1 MSKTILVL
9 INGHAGVGKDTFVGF
24 CREWAESESKCR
36 VYNFHR
42 SDAPKDA
49 LRYLGW
55 DGKKDDPTRKLLKDM
70 VDYMESKGLLNRFL
84 QDELRASISVNTM
97 VDSVM
102 FYHVRDPEVMYELM
116 DIYTSQTDMNVKPI
130 SVLITRDLEHPIEP
144 SDWWGDLEKADYTM
158 TIKLPNDLQKT
169 EKVAIDFMEFLLSDS
184 WRVVKQ
190 EDATWITTI

>member
-130 SVLITRDLEHPIEP
+130 SVLITRDLEYPIEP

-190 EDATWITTI
+190 EDATWVTTI